1 MPVFFF
7 YRGLDILTL
16 KFFYQATEI
25 LSRLYAA
32 HHEGKKYAGLDIEV
46 NITRI
51 YIVVLLLLGSSRQ
64 RPDFR

>member
-1 MPVFFF
+1 
-7 YRGLDILTL
+7 L
-16 KFFYQATEI
+16 KNFYQATEI

-51 YIVVLLLLGSSRQ
+51 YTVVLLLLGPSHQ